1 MTVYPIRSR
10 HTSRSY
16 HQHSRRGRP
25 SQSFALSSP
34 RQSRVQSPKLT
45 KEYSQRN
52 IREGSTFERLTSNV
66 AKTRP
71 EDRKRRELEDYEN
84 YADNDNIAANKE
96 SDETK
101 AEKEL
106 YLEELFDTKE
116 KWVNPCGINFSSV
129 IPLDHVNSPDYVYE
143 PLTDSELLQQIVI
156 QVTKALRQ
164 SRRFKE
170 DYVSTINFYSR
181 SAFL

>member
-1 MTVYPIRSR
+1 M
-10 HTSRSY
+10 
-16 HQHSRRGRP
+16 
-25 SQSFALSSP
+25 
-34 RQSRVQSPKLT
+34 RQYNPL
-45 KEYSQRN
+45 
-52 IREGSTFERLTSNV
+52 ERLTSNI
-66 AKTRP
+66 KKSRQ

-84 YADNDNIAANKE
+84 YSDYVDIVNSQVSDNAK
-96 SDETK
+96 SD
-101 AEKEL
+101 KEL
-106 YLEELFDTKE
+106 QLEGLFNSKE

-170 DYVSTINFYSR
+170 DYVSRICFI
-181 SAFL
+181 